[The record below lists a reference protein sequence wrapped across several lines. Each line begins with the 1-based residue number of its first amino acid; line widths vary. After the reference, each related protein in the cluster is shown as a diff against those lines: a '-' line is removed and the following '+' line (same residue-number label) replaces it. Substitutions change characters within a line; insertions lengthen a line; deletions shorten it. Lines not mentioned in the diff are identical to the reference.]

1 MWVLFTGGS
10 GKAEKYSVEYLLEQG
25 HSVGLTSEELIK
37 IYYQHV
43 PLKTNDIPKSFYS
56 NEKAKRLLGFKPKY
70 SWRDYIKP

>member
-43 PLKTNDIPKSFYS
+43 PLKTNDIPKSF
-56 NEKAKRLLGFKPKY
+56 
-70 SWRDYIKP
+70 